1 MEDGRLSDRLTSLKE
16 HLQLENP
23 LLVEAV
29 ESFGLLDQVCRG
41 LGLLGNDQST
51 ISQIA
56 WWPLISIL
64 GPFSAGKST
73 FINHY
78 LDMPVQQ
85 TGSHAVDDKFTVIC
99 YNAAGESRVLPGTAL
114 NADLRFPFY
123 KMSEELEKVE
133 PGEGGRID
141 SYIRLKTS
149 PSEKLRG
156 LILIDSP
163 GFDADAQRTSTL
175 RITNYIMD
183 LSDLVLVLFDA
194 RRPEPGAMRDTLTHL
209 VAATI
214 NRRDSNKFIY
224 ILNQMDIAAREDNP
238 EEVVGAWQR
247 ALAQQG
253 LTAGKF
259 YRIYSPT
266 AAVPIAN
273 ESLRQRFEAKRDAD
287 MAAIHERMD
296 QVRVERAYRIVGEL
310 EKLAREVED
319 VRVPE
324 LRGMLIRWRK
334 GTLRRDGL
342 LFGGLGF
349 VLLTLYLLTGHPFS
363 NGLLPA
369 WLEWVFAE
377 SWRTI
382 PFLALCLGGGL
393 WLHMLARKWSAL
405 SVAKLVEK
413 VYSHGPVREGLLR
426 ALCKNIVPWRSIFL
440 TEPAGWG
447 AKARK
452 ALASVISDSEKYI
465 QSLNDRYA
473 HPSGV
478 RRPLTPPSPAPCPC
492 PAPAAASA
500 DEHE

>member
-1 MEDGRLSDRLTSLKE
+1 MEDGRLSDRLASLKE

-29 ESFGLLDQVCRG
+29 GSFGKLDKVCRG
-41 LGLLGNDQST
+41 LGLLRNDQST

-73 FINHY
+73 FINYY
-78 LDMPVQQ
+78 LGTPVQQ

-149 PSEKLRG
+149 PSDKLRG

-214 NRRDSNKFIY
+214 NRRDSNKFVY

-266 AAVPIAN
+266 AALPIAD

-287 MAAIHERMD
+287 MAAIHNRMN

-319 VRVPE
+319 LRVPE
-324 LRGMLIRWRK
+324 VRGMLSRWRT
-334 GTLRRDGL
+334 GTFRRDAALFGL
-342 LFGGLGF
+342 LGL
-349 VLLTLYLLTGHPFS
+349 VLAACYILTGHPFT
-363 NGLLPA
+363 NGLLPQ

-382 PFLALCLGGGL
+382 PFLALCAGGGL
-393 WLHMLARKWSAL
+393 WLHFLARKWSTAA
-405 SVAKLVEK
+405 VARVVEK
-413 VYSHGPVREGLLR
+413 AYPHGPVREGLLN
-426 ALCKNIVPWRSIFL
+426 ALAKNTSAWRSVFRS
-440 TEPAGWG
+440 EPAGWG
-447 AKARK
+447 HKYRRI
-452 ALASVISDSEKYI
+452 LSSVIADSEKFI
-465 QSLNDRYA
+465 QTLNDRYA

-478 RRPLTPPSPAPCPC
+478 WQQQPAQPEA
-492 PAPAAASA
+492 APDPDKACQ
-500 DEHE
+500 

>member
-1 MEDGRLSDRLTSLKE
+1 MEDGRLRDRLASLKE

-23 LLVEAV
+23 LLVDAV
-29 ESFGLLDQVCRG
+29 ESFGKLDTVCRG
-41 LGLLGNDQST
+41 LGLLGKDQST

-56 WWPLISIL
+56 WWPLISVL

-73 FINHY
+73 FINYY

-149 PSEKLRG
+149 PSDKLRG

-163 GFDADAQRTSTL
+163 GFDADAQRTATL

-209 VAATI
+209 VASTI

-259 YRIYSPT
+259 YRIYSPS
-266 AAVPIAN
+266 AALPIAD
-273 ESLRQRFEAKRDAD
+273 ESLRTRFEAKRDAD
-287 MAAIHERMD
+287 LAAIHNRMN
-296 QVRVERAYRIVGEL
+296 QVRVERAYRIVGDL

-324 LRGMLIRWRK
+324 VRGMLVRWRT
-334 GTLRRDGL
+334 GALRRDAG
-342 LFGGLGF
+342 LFGALAIVLAGLYIF
-349 VLLTLYLLTGHPFS
+349 TGHPFS
-363 NGLLPA
+363 NGVVPQ
-369 WLEWVFAE
+369 WLGWVFAE
-377 SWRTI
+377 SWRWM
-382 PFLALCLGGGL
+382 PFLLLCLCGGW
-393 WLHMLARKWSAL
+393 WLHHLARKWSA
-405 SVAKLVEK
+405 SAVARLVEK
-413 VYSHGPVREGLLR
+413 AYPHGPVREGLLR
-426 ALCKNIVPWRSIFL
+426 ALAKNTAPWRSIFRM
-440 TEPAGWG
+440 EPAGWG
-447 AKARK
+447 QKYRRI
-452 ALASVISDSEKYI
+452 LASVIDDSEKFI
-465 QSLNDRYA
+465 QCLNDRYA
-473 HPSGV
+473 HPSGMCQ
-478 RRPLTPPSPAPCPC
+478 PAPE
-492 PAPAAASA
+492 SMI
-500 DEHE
+500 D

>member
-1 MEDGRLSDRLTSLKE
+1 MEDGRLRDRLESLKE

-23 LLVEAV
+23 LLVDAV
-29 ESFGLLDQVCRG
+29 GSFKKLDRVCRG
-41 LGLLGNDQST
+41 LGLLAPDQST

-73 FINHY
+73 FLNNY
-78 LDMPVQQ
+78 LDTPVQQ

-141 SYIRLKTS
+141 SYIRLKTC

-163 GFDADAQRTSTL
+163 GFDADAQRTATL
-175 RITNYIMD
+175 RITNHIMD

-259 YRIYSPT
+259 YRIYSPS
-266 AAVPIAN
+266 AAVPIAD
-273 ESLRQRFEAKRDAD
+273 ESLKQRFEAKRDAD
-287 MAAIHERMD
+287 MAGIHERMK
-296 QVRVERAYRIVGEL
+296 QVRVERAYRIVGDL

-324 LRGMLIRWRK
+324 LRHMLTRWRS
-334 GTLRRDGL
+334 GALRRDAM
-342 LFGGLGF
+342 LFGGIG
-349 VLLTLYLLTGHPFS
+349 VLCAVLYVLTGHPFS
-363 NGLLPA
+363 TGLVPG
-369 WLEWVFAE
+369 WLSWVFDDAI
-377 SWRTI
+377 RAVV
-382 PFLALCLGGGL
+382 FLLLCLGGGF
-393 WLHMLARKWSAL
+393 WLHLLARKWSAL
-405 SVAKLVEK
+405 GVARLVDK
-413 VYSHGPVREGLLR
+413 AYPYGPVREGLLR
-426 ALCKNIVPWRSIFL
+426 AFSRNVSPWRSIFC
-440 TEPAGWG
+440 TEPGGWG
-447 AKARK
+447 PKARRM
-452 ALASVISDSEKYI
+452 LASVIADSEKFI
-465 QSLNDRYA
+465 QTLNDRYA

-478 RRPLTPPSPAPCPC
+478 PSITIPREMESEPEAGQ
-492 PAPAAASA
+492 A
-500 DEHE
+500 

>member
-1 MEDGRLSDRLTSLKE
+1 MEDGRLRDRMESLKE

-23 LLVEAV
+23 LLVDAV
-29 ESFGLLDQVCRG
+29 GSFKKLDTVCRG
-41 LGLLGNDQST
+41 LGLLASDQST

-64 GPFSAGKST
+64 GPCSAGKST
-73 FINHY
+73 FLNNY
-78 LDMPVQQ
+78 LGLPVQQ

-99 YNAAGESRVLPGTAL
+99 YNAAGESRILPGTAL

-141 SYIRLKTS
+141 SYIRLKTC
-149 PSEKLRG
+149 PSDKLRG

-175 RITNYIMD
+175 RITNHIMD

-259 YRIYSPT
+259 YRIYSPS
-266 AAVPIAN
+266 AAVPIAD
-273 ESLRQRFEAKRDAD
+273 EALRLRFEAKRDAD
-287 MAAIHERMD
+287 MAGIHERMK
-296 QVRVERAYRIVGEL
+296 QVRVERAYRIVGDL
-310 EKLAREVED
+310 EKLAREVAD

-324 LRGMLIRWRK
+324 LRHMLLRWRS
-334 GTLRRDGL
+334 GALRRDAL
-342 LFGGLGF
+342 LFGGIG
-349 VLLTLYLLTGHPFS
+349 VICAALYVLTGHPFS
-363 NGLLPA
+363 NGAVPGWLAWMFGDAIRAVIFLL
-369 WLEWVFAE
+369 F
-377 SWRTI
+377 
-382 PFLALCLGGGL
+382 CLGGGF
-393 WLHMLARKWSAL
+393 WLHLLARKWSAQ
-405 SVAKLVEK
+405 SVAKLVDK
-413 VYSHGPVREGLLR
+413 AYPYGPVREGLLR
-426 ALCKNIVPWRSIFL
+426 SFSRNINPWRSIFCS
-440 TEPAGWG
+440 EPCGWG
-447 AKARK
+447 PKARRM
-452 ALASVISDSEKYI
+452 LDSVIADSERFI
-465 QSLNDRYA
+465 QTLNDRYA

-478 RRPLTPPSPAPCPC
+478 PSVTVPQDAAPE
-492 PAPAAASA
+492 A
-500 DEHE
+500 EHA

>member
-1 MEDGRLSDRLTSLKE
+1 MEDGRLNDRLTSLKE

-23 LLVEAV
+23 LLVDAV
-29 ESFGLLDQVCRG
+29 GSFKKLDRVCRG
-41 LGLLGNDQST
+41 LGLLASDQST

-73 FINHY
+73 FINNF
-78 LDMPVQQ
+78 LDVPVQQ

-99 YNAAGESRVLPGTAL
+99 YNASGESRVLPGTAL

-141 SYIRLKTS
+141 SYIRLKTC
-149 PSEKLRG
+149 PSDKLRG
-156 LILIDSP
+156 MILIDSP
-163 GFDADAQRTSTL
+163 GFDADAQRTATL
-175 RITNYIMD
+175 RITNHIMD

-259 YRIYSPT
+259 FRIYSPS
-266 AAVPIAN
+266 AAVPIQDEA
-273 ESLRQRFEAKRDAD
+273 LRHRFEAKRDAD
-287 MAAIHERMD
+287 MAGIHDRMIH
-296 QVRVERAYRIVGEL
+296 VRVERAYRIVGEL

-319 VRVPE
+319 LRIPE
-324 LRGMLIRWRK
+324 LRAMLGRWRA
-334 GTLRRDGL
+334 GTLTRDAM
-342 LFGGLGF
+342 LFGSLGF
-349 VLLTLYLLTGHPFS
+349 VLVSLYLLTGHPFS
-363 NGLLPA
+363 TGPIPEFLPWIFDTA
-369 WLEWVFAE
+369 WRWV
-377 SWRTI
+377 
-382 PFLALCLGGGL
+382 PFLLLCLGGAS
-393 WLHMLARKWSAL
+393 WLHSLARKWSGTA
-405 SVAKLVEK
+405 VIRLVEK
-413 VYSHGPVREGLLR
+413 NYPSGPIREGLER
-426 ALCKNIVPWRSIFL
+426 AFAKNIAPWRSIFCK
-440 TEPAGWG
+440 EPTGWG
-447 AKARK
+447 QKARK
-452 ALASVISDSEKYI
+452 LLVSVIADSEKFI
-465 QSLNDRYA
+465 QALNDRYA

-478 RRPLTPPSPAPCPC
+478 PQPLAQENS
-492 PAPAAASA
+492 
-500 DEHE
+500 

>member
-1 MEDGRLSDRLTSLKE
+1 MEDGRLSDRLASLKE

-23 LLVEAV
+23 LLVDAV
-29 ESFGLLDQVCRG
+29 GSFKKLDRVCRG
-41 LGLLGNDQST
+41 LGLLASDQST

-78 LDMPVQQ
+78 LGTPVQQ

-149 PSEKLRG
+149 PSDKLRG

-175 RITNYIMD
+175 RITNHIMD

-266 AAVPIAN
+266 AALPIAD
-273 ESLRQRFEAKRDAD
+273 EALRQRFEAKRDAD
-287 MAAIHERMD
+287 MAAIHDRMN
-296 QVRVERAYRIVGEL
+296 QVRVERAYRIVGDL

-319 VRVPE
+319 LRVPE
-324 LRGMLIRWRK
+324 LRGLLLRWRK
-334 GTLRRDGL
+334 GTLRRDAM
-342 LFGGLGF
+342 LFGALGL
-349 VLLTLYLLTGHPFS
+349 VLAALYVLTGHPFS
-363 NGLLPA
+363 SGLVPA
-369 WLEWVFAE
+369 WLAWVFDE
-377 SWRTI
+377 SWRWI
-382 PFLALCLGGGL
+382 PFLVLCLGGCG
-393 WLHMLARKWSAL
+393 WLHLLARKWSAG
-405 SVAKLVEK
+405 VVGRLVEK
-413 VYSHGPVREGLLR
+413 SYSHGPVREGLLR
-426 ALCKNIVPWRSIFL
+426 AFAKNTTLWRSIFCL
-440 TEPAGWG
+440 EPSGWG
-447 AKARK
+447 RK
-452 ALASVISDSEKYI
+452 PRRMLGSVIADSEKFI

-473 HPSGV
+473 HPSGF
-478 RRPLTPPSPAPCPC
+478 PQPPA
-492 PAPAAASA
+492 
-500 DEHE
+500 E

>member
-1 MEDGRLSDRLTSLKE
+1 MEDGRLSDRLASLKE

-29 ESFGLLDQVCRG
+29 GSFGKLDKVCRG
-41 LGLLGNDQST
+41 IGLLGNDQST

-56 WWPLISIL
+56 WWPLISVL

-73 FINHY
+73 FINYY
-78 LDMPVQQ
+78 LGTPVQQ

-149 PSEKLRG
+149 PSDKLRG

-259 YRIYSPT
+259 YRIYAPT
-266 AAVPIAN
+266 AAVPIPDEA
-273 ESLRQRFEAKRDAD
+273 LRQRFEAKRDAD
-287 MAAIHERMD
+287 MAAIHNRMN

-324 LRGMLIRWRK
+324 VRGMLIRWRK
-334 GTLRRDGL
+334 GVVRRDMA
-342 LFGGLGF
+342 LFGALAF
-349 VLLTLYLLTGHPFS
+349 ILAAAYVLTGHPFTY
-363 NGLLPA
+363 GFAPV
-369 WLEWVFAE
+369 WMEWVFAE
-377 SWRTI
+377 SWRAI
-382 PFLALCLGGGL
+382 PFLLLCLGGGF
-393 WLHMLARKWSAL
+393 WLHSLARKWSAA
-405 SVAKLVEK
+405 SVARMVEK
-413 VYSHGPVREGLLR
+413 AYSHGPVREGLLR
-426 ALCKNIVPWRSIFL
+426 ALAKNTAPWRSIFCS
-440 TEPAGWG
+440 EPAGWG
-447 AKARK
+447 QKYRRI
-452 ALASVISDSEKYI
+452 LSSVIADSEKFI

-478 RRPLTPPSPAPCPC
+478 WQQQPEPKPQAQPG
-492 PAPAAASA
+492 AAG
-500 DEHE
+500 E

>member
-1 MEDGRLSDRLTSLKE
+1 MEDGRLRDRLASLKE

-23 LLVEAV
+23 LLVDAV
-29 ESFGLLDQVCRG
+29 ESFGKLDKVCRG

-56 WWPLISIL
+56 WWPLISVL

-73 FINHY
+73 FINSY

-149 PSEKLRG
+149 PSDKLRG

-163 GFDADAQRTSTL
+163 GFDADAQRTATL
-175 RITNYIMD
+175 RITNHIMD

-259 YRIYSPT
+259 YRIYAPS
-266 AAVPIAN
+266 AALPIADDA
-273 ESLRQRFEAKRDAD
+273 LRARFEAKRDAD
-287 MAAIHERMD
+287 LAAIRSRMD
-296 QVRVERAYRIVGEL
+296 QVRVERAYRIIGDL

-319 VRVPE
+319 LRVPE
-324 LRGMLIRWRK
+324 IRGMLLRWRK
-334 GTLRRDGL
+334 GALRRDAM
-342 LFGGLGF
+342 LFGGVAV
-349 VLLTLYLLTGHPFS
+349 VLVALYFLTGHPFT
-363 NGLLPA
+363 NGVVPD
-369 WLEWVFAE
+369 WLGWMFDA
-377 SWRTI
+377 SWRWI
-382 PFLALCLGGGL
+382 PFLALCLGGGC
-393 WLHMLARKWSAL
+393 WLHHLARKWSVTA
-405 SVAKLVEK
+405 VARVVEK
-413 VYSHGPVREGLLR
+413 AYPHGPVREGLMR
-426 ALCKNIVPWRSIFL
+426 ALAKNTAPWRSVFRL
-440 TEPAGWG
+440 EPAGWG
-447 AKARK
+447 QKARN
-452 ALASVISDSEKYI
+452 ALSSVIMDSEKFI

-478 RRPLTPPSPAPCPC
+478 CQPLPDATN
-492 PAPAAASA
+492 
-500 DEHE
+500 D

>member
-1 MEDGRLSDRLTSLKE
+1 MEDGRLSDRLASLKE

-29 ESFGLLDQVCRG
+29 GSFGKLDKVCRG
-41 LGLLGNDQST
+41 IGLLGNDQST

-56 WWPLISIL
+56 WWPLISVL

-73 FINHY
+73 FINYY
-78 LDMPVQQ
+78 LGTPVQQ

-149 PSEKLRG
+149 PSDKLRG

-259 YRIYSPT
+259 YRIYAPT
-266 AAVPIAN
+266 AAVPIPDEA
-273 ESLRQRFEAKRDAD
+273 LRQRFEAKRDAD
-287 MAAIHERMD
+287 MAAIHNRMN

-324 LRGMLIRWRK
+324 VRGMLIRWRK
-334 GTLRRDGL
+334 GVVRRDMA
-342 LFGGLGF
+342 LFGAVAF
-349 VLLTLYLLTGHPFS
+349 VFAAAYVLTGHPFTY
-363 NGLLPA
+363 GFAPA
-369 WLEWVFAE
+369 WMEWVFAE
-377 SWRTI
+377 SWRAI
-382 PFLALCLGGGL
+382 PFLLLCLGGGF
-393 WLHMLARKWSAL
+393 WLHFLARKWSAA
-405 SVAKLVEK
+405 SVARVVEK
-413 VYSHGPVREGLLR
+413 AYAHGPVREGLLR
-426 ALCKNIVPWRSIFL
+426 ALAKNTAPWRSIYCS
-440 TEPAGWG
+440 EPAGWG
-447 AKARK
+447 QKYRK
-452 ALASVISDSEKYI
+452 ILSSVIADSEKFI

-478 RRPLTPPSPAPCPC
+478 WQQQPEQKPLAQPGPPC
-492 PAPAAASA
+492 
-500 DEHE
+500 E

>member
-1 MEDGRLSDRLTSLKE
+1 MEDGRLSDRLASLKE

-29 ESFGLLDQVCRG
+29 GSFGKLDKVCRG
-41 LGLLGNDQST
+41 IGLLGNDQST

-73 FINHY
+73 FINYY
-78 LDMPVQQ
+78 LDTPVQQ

-149 PSEKLRG
+149 PSDKLRG

-214 NRRDSNKFIY
+214 NRRDSNKFVY

-259 YRIYSPT
+259 YRIYSPS
-266 AAVPIAN
+266 AAVPIAD
-273 ESLRQRFEAKRDAD
+273 EALRIRFEAKRDAD
-287 MAAIHERMD
+287 MAAIHNRMN

-324 LRGMLIRWRK
+324 VRGMLARWRK
-334 GTLRRDGL
+334 GTFRRDAVLFGL
-342 LFGGLGF
+342 LGL
-349 VLLTLYLLTGHPFS
+349 VLAACYILTGHPFS
-363 NGLLPA
+363 NGVVPQ
-369 WLEWVFAE
+369 WLSWVFDE

-382 PFLALCLGGGL
+382 PFLLLCLGGGV
-393 WLHMLARKWSAL
+393 WLHFLARKWSAQA
-405 SVAKLVEK
+405 VARTVERA
-413 VYSHGPVREGLLR
+413 YPHGPIREGLMR
-426 ALCKNIVPWRSIFL
+426 ALAKNTAPWRSIFCS
-440 TEPAGWG
+440 EPAGWG
-447 AKARK
+447 HKYRK
-452 ALASVISDSEKYI
+452 ILSSVIADSEKFI

-478 RRPLTPPSPAPCPC
+478 WQRQPEQPAPP
-492 PAPAAASA
+492 PPAAEPVC
-500 DEHE
+500 D

>member
-1 MEDGRLSDRLTSLKE
+1 MEDGRLSDRLASLKE

-23 LLVEAV
+23 LLVDAV
-29 ESFGLLDQVCRG
+29 GSFKKLDRVCRG
-41 LGLLGNDQST
+41 LGLLAGDQST

-73 FINHY
+73 FINNY
-78 LDMPVQQ
+78 LGTPVQQ

-141 SYIRLKTS
+141 SYIRLKTC
-149 PSEKLRG
+149 PGDKLRG
-156 LILIDSP
+156 MILIDSP

-175 RITNYIMD
+175 RITDYIMD

-259 YRIYSPT
+259 YRIYSPS
-266 AAVPIAN
+266 AALPIAD
-273 ESLRQRFEAKRDAD
+273 EALRQRFEAKRDAD
-287 MAAIHERMD
+287 LSGIHSRMN
-296 QVRVERAYRIVGEL
+296 QVRVERAYRIVGDL

-324 LRGMLIRWRK
+324 LRHMLMRWRA
-334 GTLRRDGL
+334 GTLRRDAM
-342 LFGGLGF
+342 LFGAAGI
-349 VLLTLYLLTGHPFS
+349 VCAALYILTGHPVS
-363 NGLLPA
+363 NGLVPG
-369 WLEWVFAE
+369 WLAWVFAE
-377 SWRTI
+377 SWRWI
-382 PFLALCLGGGL
+382 PFLVLCGGL
-393 WLHMLARKWSAL
+393 GFWLHLLARKWSAGA
-405 SVAKLVEK
+405 VMRLVEK
-413 VYSHGPVREGLLR
+413 SYSHGPVREGLVR
-426 ALCKNIVPWRSIFL
+426 AFLKNTAFWRSIFRV
-440 TEPAGWG
+440 EPAGWG
-447 AKARK
+447 PRARRM
-452 ALASVISDSEKYI
+452 LSSVIADSEKFI
-465 QSLNDRYA
+465 QALNDRYA
-473 HPSGV
+473 HPSGF
-478 RRPLTPPSPAPCPC
+478 PQPPTD
-492 PAPAAASA
+492 A
-500 DEHE
+500 DV

>member
-1 MEDGRLSDRLTSLKE
+1 MEDGRLSDRLASLKE

-23 LLVEAV
+23 LLVDAV
-29 ESFGLLDQVCRG
+29 GSFKKLDTVCRG
-41 LGLLGNDQST
+41 LGLLASDQST

-73 FINHY
+73 FINYY
-78 LDMPVQQ
+78 LGTPVQQ

-149 PSEKLRG
+149 PSDKLRG

-175 RITNYIMD
+175 RITNHIMD

-259 YRIYSPT
+259 YRIYSPS
-266 AAVPIAN
+266 AALPIDDEA
-273 ESLRQRFEAKRDAD
+273 LRLRFEAKRDAD
-287 MAAIHERMD
+287 MAAIHNRMNH
-296 QVRVERAYRIVGEL
+296 VRVERAYRIVGDL

-324 LRGMLIRWRK
+324 LRGLFLRWRAGVLK
-334 GTLRRDGL
+334 RDGM
-342 LFGGLGF
+342 LFGLTAL
-349 VLLTLYLLTGHPFS
+349 VLAALYILTGHPFS
-363 NGLLPA
+363 TGLVPA
-369 WLEWVFAE
+369 WLGWVFDE
-377 SWRTI
+377 SWRWI
-382 PFLALCLGGGL
+382 PFVALCLGGCF
-393 WLHMLARKWSAL
+393 WLHLLARKWSAAA
-405 SVAKLVEK
+405 VARLVEK
-413 VYSHGPVREGLLR
+413 SYPHGPVREGLLR
-426 ALCKNIVPWRSIFL
+426 AFTKNTVFWRSIFRL
-440 TEPAGWG
+440 EPAGWG
-447 AKARK
+447 PKARK
-452 ALASVISDSEKYI
+452 MLSSVIADSERYI

-478 RRPLTPPSPAPCPC
+478 CQPPADD
-492 PAPAAASA
+492 AA
-500 DEHE
+500 

>member
-1 MEDGRLSDRLTSLKE
+1 MEDGRLHDRLTSLKE

-29 ESFGLLDQVCRG
+29 GSFKKLDKVCRG
-41 LGLLGNDQST
+41 LGLIAHDQST
-51 ISQIA
+51 VSQIA

-73 FINHY
+73 FINNY
-78 LDMPVQQ
+78 LDIPVQQ
-85 TGSHAVDDKFTVIC
+85 TGSHAVDDKFTVVC

-133 PGEGGRID
+133 PGEGVRID
-141 SYIRLKTS
+141 SYIRLKTC
-149 PSEKLRG
+149 PSDKLRG

-163 GFDADAQRTSTL
+163 GFDADAQRTATL
-175 RITNYIMD
+175 RITNHIMD

-259 YRIYSPT
+259 YRIYSPS
-266 AAVPIAN
+266 AAVPIADPA
-273 ESLRQRFEAKRDAD
+273 LRHRFEAKRDAD
-287 MAAIHERMD
+287 LASIHTRMN

-324 LRGMLIRWRK
+324 LRHMLMRWRS
-334 GTLRRDGL
+334 GTLSRDAM
-342 LFGGLGF
+342 LFGGIGA
-349 VLLTLYLLTGHPFS
+349 VLLALYLLTGHPFTT
-363 NGLLPA
+363 GVTPG
-369 WLEWVFAE
+369 WLGWVFEE

-382 PFLALCLGGGL
+382 VFLALCLGGAG
-393 WLHMLARKWSAL
+393 WLHMLARKWSAAAVSRL
-405 SVAKLVEK
+405 VAKS
-413 VYSHGPVREGLLR
+413 YPYGPIREGLIR
-426 ALCKNIVPWRSIFL
+426 AFYKNTAPWRSIFRV
-440 TEPAGWG
+440 EPAGWG
-447 AKARK
+447 AKYRK
-452 ALASVISDSEKYI
+452 LLISVIADSERFI
-465 QSLNDRYA
+465 QTLNDRYA

-478 RRPLTPPSPAPCPC
+478 SAATVQQQPDVQSGQPPQSEPEPA
-492 PAPAAASA
+492 
-500 DEHE
+500 

>member
-1 MEDGRLSDRLTSLKE
+1 MESGRLNDRLTSLKE

-29 ESFGLLDQVCRG
+29 GTFIKLDKVCRG
-41 LGLLGNDQST
+41 MGFLAPDQST

-73 FINHY
+73 FINNY
-78 LDMPVQQ
+78 LDACLQQ

-141 SYIRLKTS
+141 SYIRLKTC
-149 PSEKLRG
+149 PSDKVRG
-156 LILIDSP
+156 IIIIDSP

-175 RITNYIMD
+175 RITNHIMD

-209 VAATI
+209 VAGTV
-214 NRRDSNKFIY
+214 NRRDSNKFVY

-259 YRIYSPT
+259 YRIYSPS
-266 AAVPIAN
+266 ACVPIAD
-273 ESLRQRFEAKRDAD
+273 ESLRRRFESKRDAD
-287 MAAIHERMD
+287 MADIHRRMGE
-296 QVRVERAYRIVGEL
+296 VRVERAYRIVGEL

-319 VRVPE
+319 IRVPE
-324 LRGMLIRWRK
+324 LRLMLKRWRS
-334 GTLRRDGL
+334 GTLRRDFL
-342 LFGGLGF
+342 LFGCLGAACLLLYF
-349 VLLTLYLLTGHPFS
+349 VTGHPF
-363 NGLLPA
+363 NGVVPETL
-369 WLEWVFAE
+369 
-377 SWRTI
+377 SWIFGDGWRAL
-382 PFLALCLGGGL
+382 PFLILWFAGCG
-393 WLHMLARKWSAL
+393 WLHHLARKWSAQ
-405 SVAKLVEK
+405 SVTREVEK
-413 VYSHGPVREGLLR
+413 SYPHGPIREGIIRSFL
-426 ALCKNIVPWRSIFL
+426 KNTVPWRSIFHL
-440 TEPAGWG
+440 EPVGWG
-447 AKARK
+447 SKARK
-452 ALASVISDSEKYI
+452 LLSSVIADSERFI

-473 HPSGV
+473 HPSGNI
-478 RRPLTPPSPAPCPC
+478 SQQ
-492 PAPAAASA
+492 
-500 DEHE
+500 